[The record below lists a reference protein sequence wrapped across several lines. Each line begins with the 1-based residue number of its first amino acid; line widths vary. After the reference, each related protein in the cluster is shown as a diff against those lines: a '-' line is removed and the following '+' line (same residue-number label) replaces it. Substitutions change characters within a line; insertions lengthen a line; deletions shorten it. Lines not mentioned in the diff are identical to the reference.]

1 MTSQAP
7 AFSSSWAGFY
17 NTSRRLAPP
26 KRATILHPLN
36 VKSSSLPRHPL
47 PPPLVDD
54 HPLSDSQI
62 PFSTPRQRKPFLLR
76 RIFKKSV
83 DAQWVQKEKREGWSW
98 VSFEVKTWSFWTGF
112 EKKALVVLWVCAI
125 LASINSIPP
134 PAAPEPTKRGLHY
147 WLRPPDSCQYNQCT
161 YWYIVNT

>member
-7 AFSSSWAGFY
+7 AFSSSWAGLH

-47 PPPLVDD
+47 SPPLVDD

-62 PFSTPRQRKPFLLR
+62 PFSTPRQRKPFLLHVGFLKKVLMHNGCRKRNVKGGLGSLLRWKHGAFGQVLKR
-76 RIFKKSV
+76 RHL
-83 DAQWVQKEKREGWSW
+83 
-98 VSFEVKTWSFWTGF
+98 SFCECVPS
-112 EKKALVVLWVCAI
+112 LP
-125 LASINSIPP
+125 ASTVFPP
-134 PAAPEPTKRGLHY
+134 PPPQNQLKGGFITDCGPPTLANITSVLIGTL
-147 WLRPPDSCQYNQCT
+147 
-161 YWYIVNT
+161 